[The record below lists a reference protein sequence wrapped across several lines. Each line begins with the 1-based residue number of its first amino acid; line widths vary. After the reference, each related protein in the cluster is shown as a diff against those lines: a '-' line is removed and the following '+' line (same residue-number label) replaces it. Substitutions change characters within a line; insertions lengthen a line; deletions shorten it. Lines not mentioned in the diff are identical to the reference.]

1 MIVVRVWRGLELNLF
16 AAVNVVVARTQKE
29 GGANKQNREGEAPLF
44 ERDVSALVSVDIFQ
58 PNFDDDED
66 DGDEDDGDEDDG
78 DGRSVEGARSTKRK
92 TATWRNDDQPSGRKT
107 ESNVSLSPTS
117 RSEWD
122 KFNLTRECSEFR
134 LL

>member
-1 MIVVRVWRGLELNLF
+1 MQHSVTLSPAALSLVDVFGLRRPFRLLQL
-16 AAVNVVVARTQKE
+16 A
-29 GGANKQNREGEAPLF
+29 
-44 ERDVSALVSVDIFQ
+44 ERAKTR
-58 PNFDDDED
+58 
-66 DGDEDDGDEDDG
+66 DDGDEDDG
-78 DGRSVEGARSTKRK
+78 DGRSGEGARSTKRK